1 MSPFDPEWID
11 KTEARCCVYGLLTLC
26 FCEPTAKLIHDLV
39 NSNLIAAFRECFEV
53 LKVAGIE
60 DTFEAMEAFHQ
71 VHQEHDA
78 ESIWRLC
85 NAEYMRLFVG
95 PGHLPCPPYE
105 SVYRTDVP
113 AERRGLLMGKAAIA
127 VQKKYKK
134 ARLGIT
140 PDHTDLPDHISTELE
155 FMYFLCKKELEAWE
169 KGDYEKGK
177 EWLMIQQE
185 FLTEHLDVWVSAFS
199 RAVEK
204 ASDNPF
210 YLGIASLC
218 RTHISL
224 DIERVKKVIE
234 TLEETYALRK
244 PKRI

>member
-1 MSPFDPEWID
+1 MERWDPEWIN
-11 KTEARCCVYGLLTLC
+11 KTQARSHVYALLAMC
-26 FCEPTAKLIHDLV
+26 FCEPTLKLIHDWLD
-39 NSNLIAAFRECFEV
+39 NDLIEAFKESLEV
-53 LKVAGIE
+53 LQVAGL
-60 DTFEAMEAFHQ
+60 DDVFEQMEKFRQSHQ
-71 VHQEHDA
+71 DQDK
-78 ESIWRLC
+78 ESLRSLFML
-85 NAEYMRLFVG
+85 EYMRLFVG

-113 AERRGLLMGKAAIA
+113 ADRRGLLMDDATIEAL
-127 VQKKYKK
+127 KKYRK
-134 ARLGIT
+134 AGLDIA

-155 FMYFLCKKELEAWE
+155 FMYFLCTREYEGWE
-169 KGDYEKGK
+169 ENDYEEGK
-177 EWLMIQQE
+177 KWLAMQRL
-185 FLTEHLDVWVSAFS
+185 FLSEHLSNWVPVFS
-199 RAVEK
+199 KSVEK
-204 ASDNPF
+204 ASENPF